1 MNSALALAHN
11 KNLATILDFSPLT
24 AHIKFVIK
32 FCGLCFGN
40 IQNPAT
46 SHFPHHLLDYY
57 SNLLNGFFAFVLMP
71 FGLFNTTAK
80 WFCENA
86 VFGHTSSQNYL
97 TAPHCDLTCCESPS
111 FTPLQT
117 QDLWLESSSTQIA
130 CITNSYTNS
139 VFTQIIF

>member
-1 MNSALALAHN
+1 MNSALAPAHN
-11 KNLATILDFSPLT
+11 KNLAAILDFSPLT

-57 SNLLNGFFAFVLMP
+57 SSLLNGFFAFVLMP

-80 WFCENA
+80 VILWKCCIRSHLFSKLSN
-86 VFGHTSSQNYL
+86 SSPLWPHLLWISLIHPTPDTGPL
-97 TAPHCDLTCCESPS
+97 TRILFYP
-111 FTPLQT
+111 
-117 QDLWLESSSTQIA
+117 
-130 CITNSYTNS
+130 NSLYH
-139 VFTQIIF
+139 